1 MANILNSAASFSS
14 QRKEGN
20 DQVPTHL
27 KMATCFIEC
36 GFGQLIF
43 FSTLYFSNQRLD
55 GGTPIHLACRLGTP
69 EILQCLYEH
78 DPAAFQHALVDK
90 EVMTPLHRFVTIR
103 KAACFLICLRPI
115 AKSMLGGEDVLRK
128 KANLCCSKEVGE
140 RENPAFIAFCPV
152 TDKICIL
159 VAHVSLRSWN
169 PVNFFF
175 NYTLACFM
183 NAINLFCFV
192 LRILLFMSSQSER
205 LRWLTDNLHLQ
216 SFDVTLKSQ
225 AKRSFQLRVE
235 SRKLFL

>member
-20 DQVPTHL
+20 GQVPTHL

-78 DPAAFQHALVDK
+78 DPVAFQHALVDK

-103 KAACFLICLRPI
+103 KAACFLICLHPL
-115 AKSMLGGEDVLRK
+115 AKSILGGEDVLRK
-128 KANLCCSKEVGE
+128 KANLCSSKEVRE
-140 RENPAFIAFCPV
+140 RENPAFIAFQQLMY
-152 TDKICIL
+152 CISKVMESCKL
-159 VAHVSLRSWN
+159 LFQLHVSLLHECDQPFLFCLKNSPLYVFIVRK
-169 PVNFFF
+169 V
-175 NYTLACFM
+175 TLADRQFTP
-183 NAINLFCFV
+183 LV
-192 LRILLFMSSQSER
+192 
-205 LRWLTDNLHLQ
+205 
-216 SFDVTLKSQ
+216 V
-225 AKRSFQLRVE
+225 
-235 SRKLFL
+235 